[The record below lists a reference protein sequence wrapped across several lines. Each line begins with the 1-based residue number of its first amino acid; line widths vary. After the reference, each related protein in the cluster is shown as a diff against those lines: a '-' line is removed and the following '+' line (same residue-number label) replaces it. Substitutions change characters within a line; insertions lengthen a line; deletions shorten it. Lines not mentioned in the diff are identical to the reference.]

1 MRPDTVFR
9 SLLRLSVRLPLHFPV
24 CRAVAEPPLR
34 LHAAAT
40 RGLAALAVS
49 LAVAGAC
56 AQDYAA
62 GDIRITHVYATPTPP
77 GARIGAAYLSARN
90 QGSQDDR
97 LIGAASPAAARVE
110 VHNGEIGTDGVMR
123 MREIEAVPMPA
134 GSTTGMK
141 PGGGEHLML
150 MDLARPL
157 VAGESFPMTLEFE
170 RGGKVEVR
178 VAVEAPKDGSAQ
190 HKHGAAH

>member
-1 MRPDTVFR
+1 MRPDTVLR
-9 SLLRLSVRLPLHFPV
+9 SLLPLPVHLPHHSFVRR
-24 CRAVAEPPLR
+24 RAANPSLR
-34 LHAAAT
+34 LLAAAT
-40 RGLAALAVS
+40 RGLAALTVG
-49 LAVAGAC
+49 LAAAGAG